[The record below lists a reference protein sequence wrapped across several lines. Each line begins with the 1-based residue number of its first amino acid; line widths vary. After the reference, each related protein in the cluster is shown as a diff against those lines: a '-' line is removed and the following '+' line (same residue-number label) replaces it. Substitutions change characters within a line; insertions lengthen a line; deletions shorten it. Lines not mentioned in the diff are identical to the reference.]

1 MSDINRLMEMRR
13 KAHEAGDAD
22 AARRYTQRIQEAK
35 SAGQAPAPTD
45 TGSTLGN
52 LVGGMKHGF
61 DKAAYALA
69 DFAPEIPISQ
79 ESRDSWNNNP
89 IVKTVGLTIPSRD
102 QRKSAL
108 AAGKRVADGSTAGA
122 VGDFIGNAAPN
133 LAAGIATAGTSLL
146 PAALAQAGLTY
157 MTTPGETGDR
167 SKAAAFAA
175 GGEGVGR
182 MLPHALA
189 RFAKPINAT
198 PAAQRLIN
206 EGVYPTPGQALGG
219 GFKKLEDGL
228 TSAPGLGAAVSRGQ
242 ADALAQANS
251 LAMSQGGI
259 KVPAGREGFK
269 QLDNYFDKAFDN
281 ATSRLA
287 FDLNDPAYDAGVQA
301 IMRNRNLDKAGID
314 DITGFFNN
322 YRANTNMPAPNPNAT
337 GLTVPGQAPLRQ
349 LVGGE
354 DFHAMLQQLRNEG
367 SAFRKSQD
375 PFQNRLGEA
384 YRDIYNLTDNALSTQ
399 GLTRPTDVDIFRNV
413 RREYANVVPALRTG
427 ELTTVNR
434 HQGIFTPEQ
443 YQNSLVANAK
453 KMGNK
458 ASVRKGTLPQ
468 QQLADDMVEV
478 MGGKYPD
485 SGTAYRL
492 AINGGI
498 PVGAA
503 LVDPSFGLATAAGIG
518 AGYLGG
524 RALYS
529 EPGRKFMVGGY
540 GWQNPLSQ
548 YLRRQSPTLGTLG
561 ASTLSQY
568 PEE

>member
-13 KAHEAGDAD
+13 RAHEAGDTE
-22 AARRYTQRIQEAK
+22 AAKRYTQRIQEAK
-35 SAGQAPAPTD
+35 SAGQKPAPSD
-45 TGSTLGN
+45 TGSMLGN
-52 LVGGMKHGF
+52 FVGGMKHGI

-69 DFAPEIPISQ
+69 DFVPDLPISK
-79 ESRDSWNNNP
+79 ETRETWNSNP
-89 IVKTVGLTIPSRD
+89 VVQAVGLTAPTREER
-102 QRKSAL
+102 QSAL
-108 AAGKRVADGSTAGA
+108 AAGKRVADGSTSGA
-122 VGDFIGNAAPN
+122 IGDFIGNAAPN
-133 LAAGIATAGTSLL
+133 IAAAFATGGTTLL
-146 PAALAQAGLTY
+146 PAALTQAGLTY
-157 MTTPGETGDR
+157 MTTPGDVGDR
-167 SKAAAFAA
+167 AASAA
-175 GGEGVGR
+175 LAATGEGVGR
-182 MLPHALA
+182 MLPHAVA
-189 RFAKPINAT
+189 RLAKPVNAT
-198 PAAQRLIN
+198 PAAQRLID
-206 EGVYPTPGQALGG
+206 EGVYPTVGQALGG
-219 GFKKLEDGL
+219 GFKKLEDVM
-228 TSAPGLGAAVSRGQ
+228 TSAPGFGAAVSRGQ

-259 KVPAGREGFK
+259 KVPAGRAGFNK
-269 QLDNYFDKAFDN
+269 LDDYFDKAFSN
-281 ATSRLA
+281 ATSRLS
-287 FDLNDPAYDAGVQA
+287 FDLNDPAYDAGIKA
-301 IMRNRNLDKAGID
+301 IMRNRNLDKAGVD
-314 DITGFFNN
+314 DIGGFFNR
-322 YRANTNMPAPNPNAT
+322 YRTNTNNPAPNPNAT

-349 LVGGE
+349 LVSGD

-375 PFQNRLGEA
+375 PFQQRLGQA
-384 YRDIYNLTDNALSTQ
+384 YRDIYNLTDNSLSTQ
-399 GLTRPTDVDIFRNV
+399 GLVKPVDADIFRNV

-458 ASVRKGTLPQ
+458 AAVRNGTLPQ

-478 MGGKYPD
+478 MGGRYPD

-498 PVGAA
+498 PLGAA
-503 LVDPSFGLATAAGIG
+503 LVDPTFGLATAASVG

-529 EPGRKFMVGGY
+529 DVGRKYMVGGY
-540 GWQNPLSQ
+540 GWQDPLAKA
-548 YLRRQSPTLGTLG
+548 LRRQAPWLGTAG
-561 ASTLSQY
+561 AATLSQI

>member
-13 KAHEAGDAD
+13 RAHEAGDTE
-22 AARRYTQRIQEAK
+22 AAKRYTQRIQEAK
-35 SAGQAPAPTD
+35 SAGQAPAASD

-52 LVGGMKHGF
+52 LVGGMKHGI

-69 DFAPEIPISQ
+69 DFAPDLPISK
-79 ESRDSWNNNP
+79 ETRESWNSNP
-89 IVKTVGLTIPSRD
+89 LVQAVGLTAPSRD
-102 QRKSAL
+102 ERQAAL

-122 VGDFIGNAAPN
+122 IGDFIGNAAPN
-133 LAAGIATAGTSLL
+133 IAAGIATGGTSLL
-146 PAALAQAGLTY
+146 PAALTQAGLTY
-157 MTTPGETGDR
+157 MTTPGDTGDR
-167 SKAAAFAA
+167 ASAAAFAA
-175 GGEGVGR
+175 GGEGLGR
-182 MLPHALA
+182 MLPNALA

-206 EGVYPTPGQALGG
+206 QGVYPTPGQALGG
-219 GFKKLEDGL
+219 GFKKLEDGF

-242 ADALAQANS
+242 ADALAQANG

-259 KVPAGREGFK
+259 KVPAGREGFR
-269 QLDNYFDKAFDN
+269 QLDDYFDNAFSN

-314 DITGFFNN
+314 DINGFFNI
-322 YRANTNMPAPNPNAT
+322 YRTNTNMPAPNPNSR
-337 GLTVPGQAPLRQ
+337 GLAAQGQMAPRQ
-349 LVGGE
+349 IVGGE
-354 DFHAMLQQLRNEG
+354 DFHSMLQQLRNEG
-367 SAFRKSQD
+367 AAFRKSQD
-375 PFQNRLGEA
+375 PFQRRLGEA
-384 YRDIYNLTDNALSTQ
+384 YKDIYNLTDNALSTQ
-399 GLTRPTDVDIFRNV
+399 GLVRPTDVDLFRNV
-413 RREYANVVPALRTG
+413 RRDYANVVPALRTG

-443 YQNSLVANAK
+443 YQNSMVVNAK

-458 ASVRKGTLPQ
+458 ASVRNGTLPQ

-540 GWQNPLSQ
+540 GWQSPVANA
-548 YLRRQSPTLGTLG
+548 LRRQSPTLGTIG
-561 ASTLSQY
+561 ASTLSQI